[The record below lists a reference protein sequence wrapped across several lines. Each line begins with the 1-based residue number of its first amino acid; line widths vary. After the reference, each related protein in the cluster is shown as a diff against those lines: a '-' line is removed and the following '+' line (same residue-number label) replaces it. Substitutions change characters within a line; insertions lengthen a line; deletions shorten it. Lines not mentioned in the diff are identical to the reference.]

1 MQTHVSIL
9 HRDYPA
15 RVRGI
20 VEQRLSDL
28 GRYYDRIVT
37 VSARLERSSRQSG
50 ARCRVELVANVGHG
64 NVLVASVHR
73 DGLRSALDDA
83 VHTLQRRLSKHH
95 DKVKLERRRRRS

>member
-9 HRDYPA
+9 HRDYPV

-37 VSARLERSSRQSG
+37 VSARLERNSRDH
-50 ARCRVELVANVGHG
+50 RVELVANVGHG

>member
-1 MQTHVSIL
+1 MRTHVSIL

-20 VEQRLSDL
+20 VEQRLGDL

-37 VSARLERSSRQSG
+37 VSARLERSSRDH
-50 ARCRVELVANVGHG
+50 RVELVANVGRG
-64 NVLVASVHR
+64 NVLIANVHR

-83 VHTLQRRLSKHH
+83 VHTLQRRLTKHH
-95 DKVKLERRRRRS
+95 DKVKLQRRRQRS

>member
-37 VSARLERSSRQSG
+37 VSARLERSSRDH
-50 ARCRVELVANVGHG
+50 RVELVARVGHG

-73 DGLRSALDDA
+73 EGLRCALDDA